1 MTKTTKLI
9 TINGQRFVLPEG
21 MTTKDIQSLAG
32 LLFSLTPV
40 DYSYL
45 IDSGRSVY
53 YATDRSA
60 EVRLEHIELVSEAEA
75 NAQAKASRE
84 AYEAKKAA
92 KTEA

>member
-1 MTKTTKLI
+1 MKTTKII
-9 TINGQRFVLPEG
+9 TINGNRFVLPEG

-40 DYSYL
+40 DYEYL

-60 EVRLEHIELVSEAEA
+60 EVRLENLQLVTREEAD
-75 NAQAKASRE
+75 AQGKASRE

-92 KTEA
+92 KAEA

>member
-1 MTKTTKLI
+1 MKTTKLI
-9 TINGQRFVLPEG
+9 TINGNRFVLPEG

-40 DYSYL
+40 DYEYL

-60 EVRLEHIELVSEAEA
+60 EVRLENLQLVTKAEA
-75 NAQAKASRE
+75 DAQCKASRE

-92 KTEA
+92 KAEA